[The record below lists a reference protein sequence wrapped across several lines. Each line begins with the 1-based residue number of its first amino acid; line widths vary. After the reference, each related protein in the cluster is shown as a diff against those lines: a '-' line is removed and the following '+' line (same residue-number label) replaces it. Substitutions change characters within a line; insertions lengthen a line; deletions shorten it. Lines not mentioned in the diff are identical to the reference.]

1 MNLRILIVVMVVIVN
16 RIINPI
22 NARLI
27 EDIKRFCKDR
37 PKKNFCSYET
47 IKIANDF
54 QKEYEKIIFDKIQ
67 YMKNLHDKDLQKEI
81 QTKML
86 KQKEFKIKLKIIED
100 YYNYFRQ
107 RNL

>member
-1 MNLRILIVVMVVIVN
+1 MNLRILIVFMAVIVT
-16 RIINPI
+16 RIIDPI

-37 PKKNFCSYET
+37 PKKNFCSYEN
-47 IKIANDF
+47 IKNASHF
-54 QKEYEKIIFDKIQ
+54 QKEYEKIISDKIQ
-67 YMKNLHDKDLQKEI
+67 FMKNMNDNDLQNEI

-86 KQKEFKIKLKIIED
+86 KQKEFKIRLKIIEE

>member
-1 MNLRILIVVMVVIVN
+1 MNFSILIVFMVVIVN
-16 RIINPI
+16 RIVNPI

-37 PKKNFCSYET
+37 PKKNFCSYEN
-47 IKIANDF
+47 IKTANHF

-67 YMKNLHDKDLQKEI
+67 TVKNIHDKDLQKEI
-81 QTKML
+81 QTRIQ
-86 KQKEFKIKLKIIED
+86 KQKELKIKLKIIQD

-107 RNL
+107 RYL